1 MLERAI
7 IISLQITAIYVL
19 FQQGSLFGGMRIWIA
34 NLLDKHFDKIKSI
47 YIQKPL
53 WDCLCC
59 MSSFWTIVL
68 TWSFDIRLLLCVCG
82 VNCIIYNLFFADETG
97 IRE

>member
-1 MLERAI
+1 MLVQAI
-7 IISLQITAIYVL
+7 TISLQITAIYVL
-19 FQQGSLFGGMRIWIA
+19 FQQGSLFGWVRICIA
-34 NLLDKHFDKIKSI
+34 NLLDKYFDKIKSI

-59 MSSFWTIVL
+59 MSSFWTILL

-97 IRE
+97 IRD

>member
-1 MLERAI
+1 MLEKTI

-19 FQQGSLFGGMRIWIA
+19 FQQGSLLGGVRIRLA
-34 NLLDKHFDKIKSI
+34 NLIDKYFDRIKSI

-53 WDCLCC
+53 WECLCC

-68 TWSFDIRLLLCVCG
+68 TLSFDIRLILSVCG
-82 VNCIIYNLFFADETG
+82 MNCLIYNLCFNERG
-97 IRE
+97 ISE